1 MENQFELDMKSVM
14 PTLYQNLFLYLE
26 MLQLVLILG
35 MPTIGRIGYYK
46 FHIWSFCTK
55 IMSGVLM
62 YVVGRHNPW
71 LLMIF
76 LSVERYI
83 FVVFFLKVLIY
94 LKLKFHRSKI
104 FYFECI
110 IF

>member
-1 MENQFELDMKSVM
+1 
-14 PTLYQNLFLYLE
+14 

-62 YVVGRHNPW
+62 YLVGRHKPW

-83 FVVFFLKVLIY
+83 FWKVLIY
-94 LKLKFHRSKI
+94 LKLNFHSGKI
-104 FYFECI
+104 MLFWVHYVLI
-110 IF
+110 V